1 MAIEFTDG
9 KYVDE
14 NGKVTLDPTVYKDWQ
29 IAEEAEKA
37 LPSVDYFREKLGLLP
52 DEIIPYGK
60 TPKLDFIKI
69 MNRLKDKP
77 DAVARNLQGEIL
89 AMIQKSGL
97 RIVAMKM
104 IRLTRAQ
111 AEAFYEV
118 HKERPFYGELV
129 EYMISGPV
137 VCSVLEG
144 EDAIASYRALM
155 GATNP
160 ANAAEGTIRRLYAQ
174 SVQAN
179 AVHGSDAPETAA
191 REVAFFFSRTE
202 IVG

>member
-1 MAIEFTDG
+1 MLQQ
-9 KYVDE
+9 
-14 NGKVTLDPTVYKDWQ
+14 TL
-29 IAEEAEKA
+29 
-37 LPSVDYFREKLGLLP
+37 S
-52 DEIIPYGK
+52 II
-60 TPKLDFIKI
+60 
-69 MNRLKDKP
+69 KP

-104 IRLTRAQ
+104 MRLTRAQ

-118 HKERPFYGELV
+118 HKERPFYADLV
-129 EYMISGPV
+129 EYMTSGPV

-160 ANAAEGTIRRLYAQ
+160 ANAAEGTIRKRYAQ